1 MSVVEREPD
10 LAVLERKI
18 DYLTELLE
26 EQRARQSA
34 FEELKQDLIPIFNQL
49 FRLTVEELDEIGNDF
64 QLEDLLYLIKRLLR
78 DTNLIIGMLD
88 QVESTMALGEELG
101 RLSRPM
107 FIQMVELLDRLEREG
122 YFSFARSAWYVMEQV
137 VSEFTDEDV
146 RALGDNIVTILMTI
160 RHMTQPEVMN
170 LLNGVVDAV
179 AQDEVVPD
187 DDISTWQ
194 LIRELGDPKVRK
206 GLVRLLGVVKT
217 LAEQPKP
224 NNEN

>member
-10 LAVLERKI
+10 LVVLERKI

-160 RHMTQPEVMN
+160 RHMTQPEVMS

-224 NNEN
+224 GNEN